1 MLPAMGVDDAF
12 DRFLSLRARVP
23 PEDDLPLANNEACT
37 RLHLID
43 PMLSEVLE
51 WPRELIAVELASGEP
66 DDDDR
71 SGASRL
77 DYALR
82 DAEGVCWFV
91 IEAKKRTRPLME
103 ATGDGRMETLKLA
116 GPVLKKAC
124 WPIIERQMP
133 PYLGRFM
140 PIFGAV
146 TTGEQ
151 WVAFLNKARPDDLPL
166 DQTYAAVFRSLDAV
180 AKDFERFYNVFGFQ
194 GARRRTLL
202 QYVEQGRA
210 RGVFHAPSARR
221 VVPTGEE
228 RLIDHQGA
236 GSFYRDLKLAMD
248 GAFRALHDDR
258 AALVECFV
266 ESRESRDASDRLE
279 RVANELGDALRD
291 ASEYPEDVRQ
301 QADQIASAS
310 PHPLGWAK
318 PGHGYLARVI
328 GERSAGKTVFLRR
341 VFDVTLTAR
350 HARILRLWIDVETLD
365 PFDATAASREAFEQL
380 KLGLFGEEGPAW
392 AQLREVYR
400 REWVSRARLLAIEGD
415 GTSEQ
420 RATFLQDV
428 LESEARD
435 PAEALRRYTGFATL
449 NRRQLVCVV
458 VDNLDH
464 LSDPS
469 PALTWALARYR
480 SMFALVTVAMEDAT
494 LWRLRGVGRDVLDA
508 QQPEQF
514 WLHRPK
520 VREVIERRVE
530 HLRRLVGETP
540 SATGRSSTN
549 VGRHGQWRWTV
560 APEQLV
566 RVVSSV
572 LLQDDTVVGWIGQLA
587 NHDLREVLNLCR
599 RVVLSPHIR
608 TAKLL
613 SMHVTE
619 QVVSRQRVLRALVA
633 SPRREQYLA
642 EPTDPVANVFGF
654 WLESDWAPLLPAR
667 LLVFLRTREDDARNR
682 RETFG
687 EFIALE
693 RLMDGFVAE
702 FGTPHP
708 VLCAALEALS
718 ARLLVEPFN
727 PADRALADTHARVK
741 ITPRGRLLLDW
752 ALREPT
758 YVRLMAEVDPIAD
771 DASLVA
777 LRERRDRFMQAVS
790 QRPDGTNDKAT
801 IAASERAFTTAYV
814 AYVLAAA
821 RRVTPGHASADYA
834 CIERFEH
841 DLAAAHAGA

>member
-1 MLPAMGVDDAF
+1 MSVDDAF
-12 DRFLSLRARVP
+12 DRFLSLRGRVP
-23 PEDDLPLANNEACT
+23 PEDDLPLTNNEACT

-43 PMLSEVLE
+43 PMLTEVLE
-51 WPRELIAVELASGEP
+51 WPRELIAVEVASGEP
-66 DDDDR
+66 DDEDR
-71 SGASRL
+71 AGASRL

-116 GPVLKKAC
+116 GPVLKRGC

-151 WVAFLNKARPDDLPL
+151 WVAFLNKARPDEVPL
-166 DQTYAAVFRSLDAV
+166 DQTHAAVFRSLDAV
-180 AKDFERFYNVFGFQ
+180 AKDFERFYNIFGFH

-210 RGVFHAPSARR
+210 RGVLHAPSARR

-236 GSFYRDLKLAMD
+236 DGFYRDLKLAMD

-301 QADQIASAS
+301 QADQVAPAAVQ
-310 PHPLGWAK
+310 PLDWAK
-318 PGHGYLARVI
+318 PGQGYLARII

-350 HARILRLWIDVETLD
+350 RERIFRLWIDVETLD
-365 PFDATAASREAFEQL
+365 PFDANAASRDAFEQL
-380 KLGLFGEEGPAW
+380 KLALFGEEGPSW
-392 AQLREVYR
+392 AHLREVYR
-400 REWVSRARLLAIEGD
+400 REWVSRTRLLAIDGD
-415 GTSEQ
+415 GTPEH
-420 RATFLQDV
+420 RAAFLQEMLDR
-428 LESEARD
+428 EARD
-435 PAEALRRYTGFATL
+435 PAEALRRYAEFATL
-449 NRRQLVCVV
+449 NRRHLVCVV

-480 SMFALVTVAMEDAT
+480 AMFALVTVAMEDAT
-494 LWRLRGVGRDVLDA
+494 LWRLRGAGRDVLDD

-520 VREVIERRVE
+520 VREVIERRVD
-530 HLRRLVGETP
+530 HLRRLVGEAP

-566 RVVSSV
+566 RVVSTV

-619 QVVSRQRVLRALVA
+619 QVSRQRVLRALVA

-687 EFIALE
+687 EFIAVE
-693 RLMDGFVAE
+693 RLMEGFAAE
-702 FGTPHP
+702 FGVPRP

-718 ARLLVEPFN
+718 ARMLVEPFN
-727 PADRALADTHARVK
+727 PADRALADLQARVK
-741 ITPRGRLLLDW
+741 ITPRGRLHLDW
-752 ALREPT
+752 ALREAT
-758 YVRLMAEVDPIAD
+758 YVRLMAEVDPVVD
-771 DASLVA
+771 DAA
-777 LRERRDRFMQAVS
+777 LATLRDRRERFMQAVS
-790 QRPDGTNDKAT
+790 SRADGGYDKAA
-801 IAASERAFTTAYV
+801 IAAAERAFTSAYV

-821 RRVTPGHASADYA
+821 RRVTPSHANSDYA
-834 CIERFEH
+834 CVARFEH
-841 DLAAAHAGA
+841 ELAQAHAPAKS